1 MILTN
6 DNVIAYDLTNRR
18 RTTGE
23 LIEKRLG
30 VARGFLL
37 STGDPSF
44 IDSTLPAKGAA
55 GPMGSYR

>member
-6 DNVIAYDLTNRR
+6 ANVIAYALTNRR
-18 RTTGE
+18 GTTGE

-44 IDSTLPAKGAA
+44 IDSTLPARVPQA
-55 GPMGSYR
+55 P